1 MGAWHERA
9 CPVQHQGDQSDDDYK
24 HESDIHADTVLAS
37 QSASTT
43 WPGGSVRIRFTLD
56 ITRTPRP
63 EPEREMQHEHRDNDT
78 AIESQPGWPETH
90 RIGFVPA
97 PEWHGGD

>member
-1 MGAWHERA
+1 M
-9 CPVQHQGDQSDDDYK
+9 
-24 HESDIHADTVLAS
+24 
-37 QSASTT
+37 
-43 WPGGSVRIRFTLD
+43 RIRFTLD

-63 EPEREMQHEHRDNDT
+63 EPEGELLHEHRDNDT